1 MFSHPPE
8 IQVIR
13 STTSSVSTKFK
24 DKMENIQRDL
34 EELIQKFQVLF
45 NNEDIEQWEW
55 EWDRKKNNDWQILKF
70 AHHLQVHI
78 QRRAEAEAEAEAE
91 GEAEAD
97 EFFPLIVP
105 TRGEAIEALH
115 ALFEDTEEEDN
126 EEEDTEEEGMETFRE
141 KVFHLPW
148 NHSRIRRF
156 ISLGY
161 ERARSRTL

>member
-1 MFSHPPE
+1 M
-8 IQVIR
+8 IR

-24 DKMENIQRDL
+24 DKMENIQSDL
-34 EELIQKFQVLF
+34 GELIQKFQVLF

-55 EWDRKKNNDWQILKF
+55 EWDRKKHNDWQILKF

-78 QRRAEAEAEAEAE
+78 QRRAEAEAEAE
-91 GEAEAD
+91 GD
-97 EFFPLIVP
+97 EFSHLPLILP
-105 TRGEAIEALH
+105 IKGEVIVALH

-126 EEEDTEEEGMETFRE
+126 EEEDTEEGDMKTFKE
-141 KVFHLPW
+141 KVFPLPW

>member
-1 MFSHPPE
+1 
-8 IQVIR
+8 
-13 STTSSVSTKFK
+13 
-24 DKMENIQRDL
+24 MENIQRDL

-55 EWDRKKNNDWQILKF
+55 EWDRKKHNDWQILKF
-70 AHHLQVHI
+70 AHHLQVLI
-78 QRRAEAEAEAEAE
+78 QRRAEAEAE
-91 GEAEAD
+91 GD
-97 EFFPLIVP
+97 EFSHLIVP

-126 EEEDTEEEGMETFRE
+126 EEEGMETWTFKE

-156 ISLGY
+156 ISLGN

>member
-1 MFSHPPE
+1 
-8 IQVIR
+8 
-13 STTSSVSTKFK
+13 
-24 DKMENIQRDL
+24 MENIQRDL

-55 EWDRKKNNDWQILKF
+55 EWDRKKHNDWQILKF
-70 AHHLQVHI
+70 AHHLQVLI
-78 QRRAEAEAEAEAE
+78 QRRAEAEAE
-91 GEAEAD
+91 GD
-97 EFFPLIVP
+97 EFSHLIVP

-126 EEEDTEEEGMETFRE
+126 EEEGMETWTFKE

>member
-1 MFSHPPE
+1 M
-8 IQVIR
+8 IR

-34 EELIQKFQVLF
+34 GELIQKFQVLF

-55 EWDRKKNNDWQILKF
+55 EWDRKKHNDWQILKF

-78 QRRAEAEAEAEAE
+78 QRRAEAEAEAE
-91 GEAEAD
+91 GD
-97 EFFPLIVP
+97 EFSSLPLILP
-105 TRGEAIEALH
+105 IRGEVIVALH
-115 ALFEDTEEEDN
+115 ALFEGT
-126 EEEDTEEEGMETFRE
+126 EEEDTEEEDMEIRTFKE
-141 KVFHLPW
+141 KVFRLPY